1 MAGRWHIRTS
11 VGIELVR
18 SVRVVI
24 VMPVPDIDV
33 VLDVVVLSLQG
44 LSRELYVSPC
54 GEHTDLAERRCEGNW
69 ESRIGR
75 SVLVGLIGRS
85 VQ

>member
-1 MAGRWHIRTS
+1 MAGRWHICTS

-33 VLDVVVLSLQG
+33 VLDIVVLSLQ
-44 LSRELYVSPC
+44 
-54 GEHTDLAERRCEGNW
+54 D
-69 ESRIGR
+69 
-75 SVLVGLIGRS
+75 
-85 VQ
+85 